1 MLRKRSLK
9 KINSNELID
18 PQKINFKSNT
28 MSRPS
33 ATEYGAFYQTYIN
46 YTSGK
51 DYSILVQQ
59 YQDRI
64 IESWSA
70 IPLEKINY
78 AYAPDKWT
86 IRQMLQHV
94 IDTERIF
101 AYRAL
106 AISRKEPAALLG
118 FDENEYAKNAPAA
131 NRNWKEMIQ
140 EWRVVRQSTNLLFS
154 SFTEEQIKAK
164 GTASGHPISV
174 NALGFIIF
182 GHALHHLHILKERY
196 DI

>member
-1 MLRKRSLK
+1 
-9 KINSNELID
+9 
-18 PQKINFKSNT
+18 

-33 ATEYGAFYQTYIN
+33 TTEYGKPHQTYIN

-59 YQDRI
+59 YNDRI
-64 IESWSA
+64 IDFWAA
-70 IPLEKINY
+70 IPIEKINY
-78 AYAPDKWT
+78 AYGPDKWT
-86 IRQMLQHV
+86 IKQMFQHV

-106 AISRKEPAALLG
+106 ALARKEPAAPLG
-118 FDENEYAKNAPAA
+118 FDENEYAKNGTAA
-131 NRNWKEMIQ
+131 NRNWKDMLV
-140 EWRVVRQSTNLLFS
+140 EWRVVRQSSNLLFA
-154 SFTEEQIKAK
+154 SFTEEQIKAA
-164 GTASGHPISV
+164 GTASGFPISV

-196 DI
+196 EI

>member
-1 MLRKRSLK
+1 M
-9 KINSNELID
+9 
-18 PQKINFKSNT
+18 P
-28 MSRPS
+28 RPS
-33 ATEYGAFYQTYIN
+33 ATEYGSFFQTYIN

-59 YQDRI
+59 YNDRL

-70 IPLEKINY
+70 VPVEKVNY
-78 AYAPDKWT
+78 AYGPDKWT
-86 IRQMLQHV
+86 IKQMFQHV

-106 AISRKEPAALLG
+106 AIARNEPAALLG
-118 FDENEYAKNAPAA
+118 FDENEYAKNGTAA
-131 NRNWKEMIQ
+131 NRNWKDMLV
-140 EWRVVRQSTNLLFS
+140 EWRVVRQSTNLLFA
-154 SFTEEQIKAK
+154 SFTEEQMKAM
-164 GTASGHPISV
+164 GTASGLQISV

>member
-1 MLRKRSLK
+1 M
-9 KINSNELID
+9 
-18 PQKINFKSNT
+18 P
-28 MSRPS
+28 RPS
-33 ATEYGAFYQTYIN
+33 ATEYGSFYQTYIN

-59 YQDRI
+59 YNERI

-70 IPLEKINY
+70 IPSEKVNY
-78 AYAPDKWT
+78 AYGPEKWT
-86 IRQMLQHV
+86 IKQMFQHV

-106 AISRKEPAALLG
+106 SIARNEPNALLG
-118 FDENEYAKNAPAA
+118 FDENEYAKNGTAV
-131 NRNWKEMIQ
+131 NRNWKDMLI
-140 EWRVVRQSTNLLFS
+140 EWRVVRQSTNLLFA
-154 SFTEEQIKAK
+154 SFTEEQMKAMGK
-164 GTASGHPISV
+164 ASGSPISV

-196 DI
+196 DV

>member
-1 MLRKRSLK
+1 M
-9 KINSNELID
+9 
-18 PQKINFKSNT
+18 P
-28 MSRPS
+28 RPS

-59 YQDRI
+59 YNERI
-64 IESWSA
+64 IEAWNA
-70 IPLEKINY
+70 IPTEKINF

-86 IRQMLQHV
+86 IKQMLQHV

-106 AISRKEPAALLG
+106 VIARKEPAALLG
-118 FDENEYAKNAPAA
+118 FDENEYAKNATASH
-131 NRNWKEMIQ
+131 RNWKEMIA
-140 EWRVVRQSTNLLFS
+140 EWKILRQSTNILFG
-154 SFTEEQIKAK
+154 SFTEEDLKQK
-164 GTASGHPISV
+164 GTASNLPISV

-182 GHALHHLHILKERY
+182 GHALHHLHVLKERY
-196 DI
+196 SI

>member
-1 MLRKRSLK
+1 
-9 KINSNELID
+9 
-18 PQKINFKSNT
+18 

-33 ATEYGAFYQTYIN
+33 TTEYGSFYQTYIN

-59 YQDRI
+59 YHERI
-64 IESWSA
+64 TESWAA
-70 IPLEKINY
+70 IPAEKVNH

-86 IRQMLQHV
+86 IKQMFQHV

-106 AISRKEPAALLG
+106 SISRKEPAALLG
-118 FDENEYAKNAPAA
+118 FDENEYAKNATAA
-131 NRNWKEMIQ
+131 HRNWKDMLT
-140 EWRVVRQSTNLLFS
+140 EWRVVRQSTNLLFA
-154 SFTEEQIKAK
+154 SFTEEQMRQMGK
-164 GTASGHPISV
+164 ASGHPISV

-182 GHALHHLHILKERY
+182 GHALHHLQVLKERY
-196 DI
+196 GV